1 MRFHPSYL
9 LSGASPL
16 PLDVGYLFLVGA
28 NILLSLVVKQQ
39 VVILE
44 FSQEKMSACPSTLP
58 SCLVP
63 EVHDI
68 VQEAVIKTIPKKKAK
83 KQNG

>member
-44 FSQEKMSACPSTLP
+44 FSQEKMSACPSTPP
-58 SCLVP
+58 SCSLRKKVGK
-63 EVHDI
+63 
-68 VQEAVIKTIPKKKAK
+68 VIEESRE
-83 KQNG
+83 NH